1 MYVYVF
7 IFIINIKINTWGR
20 VNVGRDLKWKLS
32 YSCLTCLMAWGSKGF
47 WSGWYF
53 VGSLATQWVRT
64 YRKDLE
70 FNNWIFCYL
79 DFSEV
84 GGCHNF
90 LVVLSWVFGKSEGW
104 IFSDWAET
112 LQRCC
117 WLVHLGFVRWD

>member
-1 MYVYVF
+1 MRKSECEKRFKVEAF
-7 IFIINIKINTWGR
+7 IFM
-20 VNVGRDLKWKLS
+20 S
-32 YSCLTCLMAWGSKGF
+32 HCLMAWGSKGF

-53 VGSLATQWVRT
+53 VATQWVRT

-90 LVVLSWVFGKSEGW
+90 LVVLSWVFGKSNGE
-104 IFSDWAET
+104 IFSDWSEI
-112 LQRCC
+112 
-117 WLVHLGFVRWD
+117 